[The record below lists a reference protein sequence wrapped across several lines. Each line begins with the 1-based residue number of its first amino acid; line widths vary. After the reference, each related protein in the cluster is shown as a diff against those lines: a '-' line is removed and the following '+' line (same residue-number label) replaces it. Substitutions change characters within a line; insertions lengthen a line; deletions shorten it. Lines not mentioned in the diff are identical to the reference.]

1 MRSRRGAARFPP
13 TRPTSWRLY
22 LDYQWPARVYQET
35 RTRLEEIDQ
44 GFLEIGIR
52 IRDYG
57 YVYFRTMPENCWPP
71 NSPKSFRRLVTSG
84 PPVKIQ
90 ARSLRS
96 GESIRSDRSVFASD
110 VVYLS
115 STRAMRFE

>member
-57 YVYFRTMPENCWPP
+57 YVYFRC
-71 NSPKSFRRLVTSG
+71 PKTAGRLT
-84 PPVKIQ
+84 
-90 ARSLRS
+90 RLNH
-96 GESIRSDRSVFASD
+96 FAD
-110 VVYLS
+110 
-115 STRAMRFE
+115 